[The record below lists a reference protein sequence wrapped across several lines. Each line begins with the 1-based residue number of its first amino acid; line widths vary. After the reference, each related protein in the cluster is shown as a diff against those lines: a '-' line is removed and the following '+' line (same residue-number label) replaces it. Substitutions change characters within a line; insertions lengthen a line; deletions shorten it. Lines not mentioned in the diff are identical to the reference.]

1 MEKILIVDDI
11 ASNRIL
17 LRKILATV
25 NNYQIIEASN
35 GKEAITKYTEENP
48 DLILMDINMP
58 EMDGYQSA
66 SAIKAEM
73 GEEYIPII
81 FVTALNDET
90 SLSNALASGGDDFI
104 CKPLNAVL
112 LKSKI
117 VAHLRIRE
125 LNQKL
130 NERNNQLAVYN
141 QKLNNEQELIES
153 FFHNTFQKNFL
164 DKNIIKHHMSA
175 MSAFNGDLLLTAL
188 SPTGGMYLIMGDF
201 TGHGLTAA
209 MGTLPVAMIFFK
221 MTSIDAAIHDI
232 ARELNHQ
239 LNMLLPTGMFF
250 AATLIEINAQ
260 ANIMSVWMGGMPECY
275 WLNKRGELKNTIHSQ
290 HMPLGIQDEERFTA
304 TVEIFN
310 IEPSDKIYMY
320 SDGLTESR
328 SITGEMFGN
337 ERLKRIITSRE
348 DNRFI
353 EVLNELKKFTA
364 DSNQDDDI
372 SLVEITCRSLPA
384 ERKKAVHLNSEN
396 SALPWSLSIPLSA
409 NDMRCKNPVNS
420 LSEILGTLPVL
431 AKHKEILHV
440 VLSEIY
446 SNALDHSIL
455 EMNSL
460 KKSDEDQFTAYYQ
473 EREKKLQML
482 ENASITF
489 DLTFDP
495 NQDQQIL
502 KILITDSGTGY
513 KKQISNNSSNSN
525 TGLHGHG
532 LEIINSFCEKV
543 TFSEDGRSLEALYR
557 I

>member
-11 ASNRIL
+11 ESNRIL
-17 LRKILATV
+17 LRKILVTV
-25 NNYQIIEASN
+25 NNYQIIEARD

-48 DLILMDINMP
+48 DLILMDITMP

-66 SAIKAEM
+66 AAIKAEM

-104 CKPLNAVL
+104 CKPFNAVL

-130 NERNNQLAVYN
+130 NERNNQLAQYN
-141 QKLNNEQELIES
+141 LQLNNEQELIES

-164 DKNIIKHHMSA
+164 DKSTIKHHMSA

-188 SPTGGMYLIMGDF
+188 SPTGGMYLLMGDF

-221 MTSIDAAIHDI
+221 MTSKDAAINDI

-250 AATLIEINAQ
+250 AATVLEINAQ
-260 ANIMSVWMGGMPECY
+260 ADIMSVWMGGMPECY
-275 WLNKRGELKNTIHSQ
+275 WLNKTGELKNTIHSQ
-290 HMPLGIQDEERFTA
+290 HMPLGIQNEEQFSA

-320 SDGLTESR
+320 SDGITESR
-328 SITGEMFGN
+328 NNSGEMFGN
-337 ERLKRIITSRE
+337 ERLKEILTSRA
-348 DNRFI
+348 DNRFN
-353 EVLNELKKFTA
+353 EVLNELKEFTA
-364 DSNQDDDI
+364 DSDQDDDI
-372 SLVEITCRSLPA
+372 TLVEITCHSLPA
-384 ERKKAVHLNSEN
+384 DRKKTDHFNSEN
-396 SALPWSLSIPLSA
+396 AVLPWSFSIPLSA
-409 NDMRCKNPVNS
+409 NDMRSKNPVNS
-420 LSEILGTLPVL
+420 LSEILGTLPSL

-455 EMNSL
+455 GMDSL
-460 KKSDEDQFTAYYQ
+460 NKSDEDQFTVYYQ

-495 NQDQQIL
+495 KQDQQCL
-502 KILITDSGTGY
+502 KILITDSGSGY
-513 KKQISNNSSNSN
+513 KKQILNNSN

-532 LEIINSFCEKV
+532 LEIINSFCERV

>member
-221 MTSIDAAIHDI
+221 MTSKDAAINDI

-384 ERKKAVHLNSEN
+384 ERKKAAHLNSEN
-396 SALPWSLSIPLSA
+396 AALPWSLSIPLSA

-502 KILITDSGTGY
+502 KIHITDSGTGY
-513 KKQISNNSSNSN
+513 KNQISNNSSNSN